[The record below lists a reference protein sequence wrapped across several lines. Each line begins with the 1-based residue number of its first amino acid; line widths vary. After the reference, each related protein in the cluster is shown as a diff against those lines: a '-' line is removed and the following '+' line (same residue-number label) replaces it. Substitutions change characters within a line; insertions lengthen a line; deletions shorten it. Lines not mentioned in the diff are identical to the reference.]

1 MLEVEKYKYGV
12 SKMQSGGKQQYLNEA
27 IQFAKSYRNSPG
39 FKERWNKINN
49 SKVTR
54 RSGSKYDD
62 HYGEGKVIWR
72 RSNWNT
78 SKKVTPWN
86 NSSNAA
92 YFPENGFFIGTNKEP
107 VSAMSNWK
115 DELTHEV
122 GHYFE
127 SNITPTYKDK
137 YTGQTSPY
145 GGYFS
150 DIYPIFRNSKSYKET
165 LDLLSDDE
173 ERQSYEKSPSF
184 NYYLNYQGGYLDGV
198 SESLHDG
205 TPTESY
211 ADLFLLRKKL
221 LDSGVYDI
229 RKANNPFTKQHLEQF
244 KKKNKDKIRLFDNFS
259 DEDIIWMMNNVAQN
273 NSKLDKSAY
282 YAKSGIKI
290 KKSNRGKFTSYCG
303 GEVTSACIQKGK
315 NSSDPAVRKR
325 ATFAANAR
333 KWKHQ
338 IGGKIVEASDN
349 TRVARP
355 FNQPPIKVTRQL
367 PQQAQFSALSEDE
380 MNRRKTAAIQ
390 RKREE
395 QLYHNQHLWNIDPT
409 KQVTRNNVGFAFANA
424 GIQGEPIRQG
434 LALYSGVKGIQSIGK
449 AATNFVK
456 SIPGRAQTE
465 AQMLKESFT
474 TPVGRQMWGQAA
486 GRFIHPLKWTTGTGG
501 AIGNLAYWNTK
512 GKMFQPVSGVL
523 ENAILKSQGVP
534 TDEGLTEQEE
544 QVSNDSLDTWV
555 KGYDLNAKYTFE

>member
-1 MLEVEKYKYGV
+1 MLEVEKY
-12 SKMQSGGKQQYLNEA
+12 
-27 IQFAKSYRNSPG
+27 
-39 FKERWNKINN
+39 
-49 SKVTR
+49 
-54 RSGSKYDD
+54 
-62 HYGEGKVIWR
+62 
-72 RSNWNT
+72 
-78 SKKVTPWN
+78 
-86 NSSNAA
+86 
-92 YFPENGFFIGTNKEP
+92 
-107 VSAMSNWK
+107 
-115 DELTHEV
+115 
-122 GHYFE
+122 
-127 SNITPTYKDK
+127 
-137 YTGQTSPY
+137 
-145 GGYFS
+145 
-150 DIYPIFRNSKSYKET
+150 
-165 LDLLSDDE
+165 
-173 ERQSYEKSPSF
+173 
-184 NYYLNYQGGYLDGV
+184 
-198 SESLHDG
+198 
-205 TPTESY
+205 
-211 ADLFLLRKKL
+211 
-221 LDSGVYDI
+221 
-229 RKANNPFTKQHLEQF
+229 
-244 KKKNKDKIRLFDNFS
+244 
-259 DEDIIWMMNNVAQN
+259 
-273 NSKLDKSAY
+273 
-282 YAKSGIKI
+282 KSGIKI

-355 FNQPPIKVTRQL
+355 FNQPQIKVTRQL
-367 PQQAQFSALSEDE
+367 PRQAQFSALSKDE

-390 RKREE
+390 RKRDE

-456 SIPGRAQTE
+456 SIPGRAQVE
-465 AQMLKESFT
+465 RQMFKESLT

-501 AIGNLAYWNTK
+501 AIGNLAYWNAK

-544 QVSNDSLDTWV
+544 QVNNDSLDAWV
-555 KGYDLNAKYTFE
+555 KDYDLNAKYTFE

>member
-1 MLEVEKYKYGV
+1 MLEIEKY
-12 SKMQSGGKQQYLNEA
+12 
-27 IQFAKSYRNSPG
+27 
-39 FKERWNKINN
+39 
-49 SKVTR
+49 
-54 RSGSKYDD
+54 
-62 HYGEGKVIWR
+62 
-72 RSNWNT
+72 
-78 SKKVTPWN
+78 
-86 NSSNAA
+86 
-92 YFPENGFFIGTNKEP
+92 
-107 VSAMSNWK
+107 
-115 DELTHEV
+115 
-122 GHYFE
+122 
-127 SNITPTYKDK
+127 
-137 YTGQTSPY
+137 
-145 GGYFS
+145 
-150 DIYPIFRNSKSYKET
+150 
-165 LDLLSDDE
+165 
-173 ERQSYEKSPSF
+173 
-184 NYYLNYQGGYLDGV
+184 
-198 SESLHDG
+198 
-205 TPTESY
+205 
-211 ADLFLLRKKL
+211 
-221 LDSGVYDI
+221 
-229 RKANNPFTKQHLEQF
+229 
-244 KKKNKDKIRLFDNFS
+244 
-259 DEDIIWMMNNVAQN
+259 
-273 NSKLDKSAY
+273 
-282 YAKSGIKI
+282 KSGIKI

-349 TRVARP
+349 TRVAKP

-501 AIGNLAYWNTK
+501 ALCNLAYCNTK

-555 KGYDLNAKYTFE
+555 KDYDLNAKYTFE